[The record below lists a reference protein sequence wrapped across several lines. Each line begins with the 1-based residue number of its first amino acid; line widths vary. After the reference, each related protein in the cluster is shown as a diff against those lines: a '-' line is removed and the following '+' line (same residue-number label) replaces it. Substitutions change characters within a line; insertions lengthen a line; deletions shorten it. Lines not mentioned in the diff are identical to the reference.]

1 MTRRLGVLGGTFDP
15 VHFGHLDAAA
25 AARAAL
31 ELDEIVFIPSHDPP
45 HRPVD
50 PHATA
55 FRRFAL
61 VALAVDGLTGYRV
74 SDEELRRPGN
84 SYTSDTLR
92 ALHAAGWTPLQ
103 IFFILGADAF
113 AEIATWHEFPAV
125 LDAANF
131 AVIARPGTSSEA
143 ALART
148 PALRPRVRPASGGAF
163 DCHNT
168 GVFLIEAATR
178 DVSSTMIRARLAA
191 GQSIDDLVPSAVA
204 RHITAHHLYAH
215 GVRLQPDQ
223 GAEDGLHG
231 HHEDKTGR

>member
-1 MTRRLGVLGGTFDP
+1 VLGGTFDP

-31 ELDEIVFIPSHDPP
+31 DLDELLFIPSHDPP

-55 FRRFAL
+55 FQRFAL
-61 VALAVDGLTGYRV
+61 VALAIDGMPAYRV
-74 SDEELRRPGN
+74 SDEELRRQGN

-113 AEIATWHEFPAV
+113 AEIATWHQFPAV

-131 AVIARPGTSSEA
+131 AVIARPGTSIED

-148 PALRPRVRPASGGAF
+148 PDLRSRVRPAATAARAGS
-163 DCHNT
+163 DT
-168 GVFLIEAATR
+168 GIFLVEAATR
-178 DVSSTMIRARLAA
+178 DVSSTTIRARLAA
-191 GQSIDDLVPSAVA
+191 GRSIDDLVPSSVA
-204 RHITAHHLYAH
+204 RHIAAHHLYERS
-215 GVRLQPDQ
+215 VRLQPDR
-223 GAEDGLHG
+223 AEDGLHG
-231 HHEDKTGR
+231 QHEDKTGR